1 MTQIADSVM
10 LISNIRHSWSVTRK
24 LSTKENLMRLI
35 KISQNLRNV
44 IVEKKTFKALCKSV
58 IKTGLGDALVSVAC
72 SGNWVNYQ
80 TSHWNI
86 YFLVIVKDDRAR
98 DM

>member
-1 MTQIADSVM
+1 MTVKSV
-10 LISNIRHSWSVTRK
+10 NKK
-24 LSTKENLMRLI
+24 LDKPDVWIEI
-35 KISQNLRNV
+35 PQYHV
-44 IVEKKTFKALCKSV
+44 ILLLLLEEKKTFKALCKSV